1 MARPITAATPTSESA
16 MMHTTAH
23 VEAVVT
29 EKDWTEEVARA
40 LAGAGLPCRVHAAWI
55 DHGGEMCHA
64 EVTDTRSGKE
74 RTIRLSRLEFASV
87 AARRAEITRQ
97 LQGGRDPLAPNKPL

>member
-1 MARPITAATPTSESA
+1 MTQ
-16 MMHTTAH
+16 
-23 VEAVVT
+23 
-29 EKDWTEEVARA
+29 KDWTEEVERA

-55 DHGGEMCHA
+55 EHGGAMGCA

-74 RTIRLSRLEFASV
+74 RTIRLSLEEFASV

-97 LQGGRDPLAPNKPL
+97 LQGGRSPLTPNKPL